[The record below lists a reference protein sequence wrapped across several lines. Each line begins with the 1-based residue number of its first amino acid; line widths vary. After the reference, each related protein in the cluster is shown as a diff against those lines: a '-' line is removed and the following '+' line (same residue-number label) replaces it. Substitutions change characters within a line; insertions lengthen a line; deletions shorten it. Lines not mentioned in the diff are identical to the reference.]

1 MKFDFVPL
9 WVSFR
14 LGLLVTILALLAM
27 TPLAWYT
34 VRKDTPLRRFFESL
48 LVIPLSLPPTVLGF
62 YILLCWSPRFF
73 PGKALGAMGFS
84 LPFTFLGLVV
94 ACTIAHGPHM
104 YQSLRTSFARIEG
117 DLWNAS
123 LLLGKGPVETF
134 FRIVLPLS
142 RRGIISGV
150 LTTFLHTLG
159 DFGLVLMIGGSIPA
173 ETRTISIALYEQ
185 VEKMNYA
192 VAHRYA
198 AVLIGISFLGVYVL
212 SKLQKES

>member
-1 MKFDFVPL
+1 MNLDLLPL
-9 WVSFR
+9 WVSVR
-14 LGLLVTILALLAM
+14 LGLLVTLLAFVSM
-27 TPLAWYT
+27 TPLAWYA
-34 VRKDTPLRRFFESL
+34 VRKDTPLRRVLESL
-48 LVIPLSLPPTVLGF
+48 LVIPLSVPPTVLGF
-62 YILLCWSPRFF
+62 YILLCWSPRFST
-73 PGKALGAMGFS
+73 GKILGAIGVS
-84 LPFTFLGLVV
+84 LPFTFLGLVI

-104 YQSLRTSFARIEG
+104 YQSLRTSFARIEW

-134 FRIVLPLS
+134 FRVVLPLS
-142 RRGIISGV
+142 RRGIISGI

-173 ETRTISIALYEQ
+173 ETRTISIALYEH

-198 AVLIGISFLGVYVL
+198 AILVCISFVGVYAL
-212 SKLQKES
+212 NRLQKES